1 MSVLNLQTKC
11 AKKIQKRRRSQWIKD
26 TKETEEAGDLVQD
39 EYTYVPDGAPLS
51 TSLCGMPK
59 VSDPET
65 LKT

>member
-1 MSVLNLQTKC
+1 MLYNISKIIQTC
-11 AKKIQKRRRSQWIKD
+11 QWPFKD
-26 TKETEEAGDLVQD
+26 TKETEEAGDLLQD

-51 TSLCGMPK
+51 TSLRGMPK